1 MLEIDVEGPRPT
13 GPVRYGAFT
22 GRGKLRLGRS
32 FIRRMQ
38 MKLFIRSAAA
48 LAVLSVAMACNS
60 HEQTSGATVANRSAQ
75 TAPVDTNPAASIT
88 QDTSVH
94 QGTLES
100 ARRISVS
107 ELKAEMDKGVV
118 VVVDTRP
125 LATYQASH
133 IKGAI
138 SIPYDEFGRRMKELP
153 KGKPIVTYCS

>member
-1 MLEIDVEGPRPT
+1 
-13 GPVRYGAFT
+13 
-22 GRGKLRLGRS
+22 
-32 FIRRMQ
+32 
-38 MKLFIRSAAA
+38 MKLFIGSAAA
-48 LAVLSVAMACNS
+48 LTVLSFAMACNS
-60 HEQTSGATVANRSAQ
+60 HEPTKGATVAYRSAQ
-75 TAPVDTNPAASIT
+75 TASVNPNTTGSIT

-107 ELKAEMDKGVV
+107 ELKAEMDKGEV

-125 LATYQASH
+125 LATYQTSH